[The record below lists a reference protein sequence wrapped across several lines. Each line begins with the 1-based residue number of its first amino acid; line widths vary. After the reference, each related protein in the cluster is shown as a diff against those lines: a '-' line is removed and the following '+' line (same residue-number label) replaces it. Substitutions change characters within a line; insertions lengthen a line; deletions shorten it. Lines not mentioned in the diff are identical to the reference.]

1 MTAPRSTTRPG
12 EPVEAQTHAVQHG
25 DGRAIKIKLP
35 RTDDDKARAQLLLV
49 NGTFR
54 SLPTGHRPLRCP
66 GRLRQGSFQVRQDE
80 HEHRN
85 AEEQSQRGQ

>member
-1 MTAPRSTTRPG
+1 VVKALLASEAFGDALPQLLITLERAPDR
-12 EPVEAQTHAVQHG
+12 VNDLALTHPL
-25 DGRAIKIKLP
+25 DFLP
-35 RTDDDKARAQLLLV
+35 MQLLLM

-66 GRLRQGSFQVRQDE
+66 GRLRQGSFEVGQDE

>member
-1 MTAPRSTTRPG
+1 MTATKINSPAG

-35 RTDDDKARAQLLLV
+35 DDDKAPTQLLLV

-66 GRLRQGSFQVRQDE
+66 GRFRQGLFQIRQDE

>member
-1 MTAPRSTTRPG
+1 MTATKINYPTG
-12 EPVEAQTHAVQHG
+12 ESVDAQTHAVQHG

-35 RTDDDKARAQLLLV
+35 DDDKAPTQLLLV